1 MKKIFIV
8 RLISLISVF
17 IFSFITLIN
26 VNTVK
31 ADNIFDKKEVFTDF
45 NIPSKYNLENIEIK
59 TDKKDVCCIVVTR
72 KKEAMI
78 ITITNMIEIG
88 RASCRERV

>member
-59 TDKKDVCCIVVTR
+59 TDKNNNLSFRLLYAARRRLCV
-72 KKEAMI
+72 
-78 ITITNMIEIG
+78 
-88 RASCRERV
+88 